1 MVVFLA
7 VVIAMTYMPVQAFAG
22 EWRTGDTAYFRNGG
36 NLIGK
41 DGKPYMGSY
50 SPTPRHAYCI
60 APIGGGKTVRAYCI
74 QRMVMN
80 PENGNT
86 KYKAFKGKGF
96 YWFNK
101 GIGSKNPIDYYVQV
115 EGYDF
120 VDACYK
126 VLDVMQYEHK
136 SAVLPLEKE
145 KTSNAETEYR
155 KFEAPERAENDKRA
169 YAYLVKTR
177 HIAADIVS
185 DLMKKGVIYQSKE
198 YNNVVFLGYDYENK
212 PASAFKRS
220 TQTQISKTF
229 SKCEQPGSDKRYRF
243 RIENGSDV
251 VNVFE
256 AEIDLLS
263 YLTLQDKDERKENY
277 LALGGISEKALDE
290 YLMHRKVREINVCTD
305 NDIAG
310 DECYQKI
317 KNRYAGKYKVTRE
330 LPINKDFNE
339 DLSEGITYVKR
350 KTTEQRELEY

>member
-1 MVVFLA
+1 M
-7 VVIAMTYMPVQAFAG
+7 
-22 EWRTGDTAYFRNGG
+22 
-36 NLIGK
+36 
-41 DGKPYMGSY
+41 
-50 SPTPRHAYCI
+50 
-60 APIGGGKTVRAYCI
+60 
-74 QRMVMN
+74 
-80 PENGNT
+80 
-86 KYKAFKGKGF
+86 KGTL
-96 YWFNK
+96 
-101 GIGSKNPIDYYVQV
+101 
-115 EGYDF
+115 F

-126 VLDVMQYEHK
+126 VLAVMQHEHK
-136 SAVLPLEKE
+136 SAVLPFEKE
-145 KTSNAETEYR
+145 KPGKAETEYR

-185 DLMKKGVIYQSKE
+185 VLMKKGVIYQSKE
-198 YNNVVFLGYDYENK
+198 YNNVVFLGYDYEDK
-212 PASAFKRS
+212 AASAFKRS
-220 TQTQISKTF
+220 TQTQISSTF
-229 SKCEQPGSDKRYRF
+229 SKGEQPGSDKIYRF
-243 RIENGSDV
+243 RIENDSDV

-263 YLTLQDKDERKENY
+263 YLTLQDKDERNENY

-290 YLMHRKVREINVCTD
+290 YLMHRKIREINVCTD

-350 KTTEQRELEY
+350 KITEQRELEY

>member
-1 MVVFLA
+1 MSKYIEPELVELA
-7 VVIAMTYMPVQAFAG
+7 KAQDVYDI
-22 EWRTGDTAYFRNGG
+22 
-36 NLIGK
+36 LSK
-41 DGKPYMGSY
+41 DGVSMFKKGNEIHSVEHD
-50 SPTPRHAYCI
+50 SLVITP
-60 APIGGGKTVRAYCI
+60 
-74 QRMVMN
+74 
-80 PENGNT
+80 
-86 KYKAFKGKGF
+86 GKGF

-115 EGYDF
+115 EGYAF

-126 VLDVMQYEHK
+126 VLAVMQHEHK
-136 SAVLPLEKE
+136 SAVLPFEKE
-145 KTSNAETEYR
+145 KPGKAETECR

-169 YAYLVKTR
+169 YAYLVNTR
-177 HIAADIVS
+177 HIAADIIS

-220 TQTQISKTF
+220 TQTQISNTF
-229 SKCEQPGSDKRYRF
+229 SKGEQPGSDKRYRF
-243 RIENGSDV
+243 RIENDSDV

-263 YLTLQDKDERKENY
+263 YLTLQDKDERNENY
-277 LALGGISEKALDE
+277 VALGGISEKALDE
-290 YLMHRKVREINVCTD
+290 YLMHRKIREINVCTD

-350 KTTEQRELEY
+350 KITEQRELEY